1 MKSIFKFA
9 AVVAIASLAFVA
21 CKNNQPAEEEIDSTA
36 IEQIVEDE
44 IACDAVEVA
53 DTVVVEEETP
63 AQTVKKPT
71 TQKPAAPTATKATK
85 AETKTTEN
93 ATIQD
98 APAAV
103 KGANGEAKK
112 TTSVK
117 RK

>member
-71 TQKPAAPTATKATK
+71 TKKPAAPTATK